1 MQVDFYHLTMAP
13 LDRVLPRIAERV
25 VSGGDGC

>member
-1 MQVDFYHLTMAP
+1 MQVDFYHLTTTP

-25 VSGGDGC
+25 VGGGGR